1 MTGQQEIDPW
11 VERLTDSDLQPEAL
25 KELREVLLRGSR
37 KIFSGANGGLAFCED
52 VVQETLVRILDRL
65 DQFEGRSRFTTW
77 AMSIAVRIGTSQL
90 RRKMFKD
97 VSLNSADDDDNMR
110 FQFADEST
118 QSPDE
123 AQDKTAL
130 MQKLKCL
137 IIEVLTEKQR
147 QATDA
152 LLHGMPVEE
161 IATRTGSNR
170 NAVYKLVHDARLRL
184 RDGLEK
190 AGYSADDVRTLIG

>member
-1 MTGQQEIDPW
+1 MTGQQDIDPW
-11 VERLTDSDLQPEAL
+11 VERLRDPELQPEAL
-25 KELREVLLRGSR
+25 TELREVLLRGSR
-37 KIFSGANGGLAFCED
+37 KIFLGANGGDAFCED

-97 VSLNSADDDDNMR
+97 VSLNAADSENNMR
-110 FQFADEST
+110 FQFADDSVQTPET
-118 QSPDE
+118 T
-123 AQDKTAL
+123 QDKTAL
-130 MQKLKCL
+130 MQTLKCL
-137 IIEVLTEKQR
+137 IVEILTDKQR

-161 IATRTGSNR
+161 IATRSGSNR
-170 NAVYKLVHDARLRL
+170 NAVYKLVHDARIR
-184 RDGLEK
+184 
-190 AGYSADDVRTLIG
+190 